1 MTEIVPVRFM
11 STGLPGCGITDLL
24 LLLKCECENSPRLVT
39 YFMGLTLVLDGLE
52 LLIYFGLYLYAPL
65 GSIALLRVLDFLAR
79 F

>member
-1 MTEIVPVRFM
+1 
-11 STGLPGCGITDLL
+11 
-24 LLLKCECENSPRLVT
+24 
-39 YFMGLTLVLDGLE
+39 MGLTLVLDGLE